1 MSAAAFSSDS
11 GAASP
16 FPLSE
21 SARLTMPS
29 FITNDKPPTFH
40 ITCPADVKALDEKDL
55 PALAEEIRRVLIVE
69 LAKTGGHLGPNLGVV
84 ELTIALHRVFE
95 TPKDKFVFDVS
106 HQGYVHKMLTGR
118 WHRMDTM
125 RTYKGLN
132 GFLLRTES
140 EHDCYGAGHAGTA
153 LSAALGLAAGRDL
166 VGGDEHVVCIAGD
179 AAFTCGPTFEALNN
193 IASTTQR
200 LIVVLNDNE
209 WSIDRNVGAVAKYFN
224 KVAAMPAYAHLRE
237 KAAAIIEKVGGKQ
250 AINLAR
256 KLEEGAKNLIA
267 PSVIFEEFGLRYYG
281 PIDGHD
287 IRALVRMFEFLKTQN
302 EPVILH
308 VLTEKGRG
316 YKPALDNPGKF
327 HGLGPYKTE
336 TGETEPTATP
346 TYSQHFAEALVRF
359 AKKDPRITA
368 LTAAM
373 PGGTGLSLFKNEIPS
388 RYFDVGIAEEHAALF
403 ACGLAIQGLRPFLTI
418 YSTFM
423 QRAYDMLIHDI
434 ALQNLP
440 VRLAMDRAGLSG
452 DDGPTHHGLFDIGY
466 LRHVPNFIFM
476 SPKDEDEF
484 VDMLWTMAQHDAGP
498 SAIRYPRG
506 TGMGVTPKAEPQR
519 LNIGEAEVVHEEGE
533 IGLISLGPMYELALA
548 TREELMRRGYQVAL
562 VNARWIKPL
571 DKVVLERFARQ
582 CRVLCTFED
591 HVLAN
596 GFGAAVIEHLHDQG
610 LHTPVERIG
619 WPDEFIEHG
628 KVSILRE
635 KHGLTV
641 EAAVAKCL
649 KYFGTAASPHA
660 NAAASGVEA
669 ASR

>member
-1 MSAAAFSSDS
+1 MPHPASSAAPGKFRIDS
-11 GAASP
+11 
-16 FPLSE
+16 
-21 SARLTMPS
+21 
-29 FITNDKPPTFH
+29 
-40 ITCPADVKALDEKDL
+40 PADVKKLDEKDL
-55 PALAEEIRRVLIVE
+55 PALAQHVRDDLIHA
-69 LAKTGGHLGPNLGVV
+69 LSKTGGHLGPNLGVV
-84 ELTIALHRVFE
+84 ELCIALHRVFD
-95 TPKDKFVFDVS
+95 TPQDKFVFDVS

-118 WHRMDTM
+118 WPQIETM
-125 RTYKGLN
+125 RTYQGLN
-132 GFLLRTES
+132 GFLLRSES

-166 VGGDEHVVCIAGD
+166 RGSGEHVVCIAGD

-193 IASTTQR
+193 IAATTKR

-209 WSIDRNVGAVAKYFN
+209 WSIDRNVGAIAKYFN
-224 KVAAMPAYAHLRE
+224 KVATLPAFGHLRDT
-237 KAAAIIEKVGGKQ
+237 AASIIERVGGSMAKK
-250 AINLAR
+250 LAR
-256 KLEEGAKNLIA
+256 KIEEGAKNLIA

-287 IRALVRMFEFLKTQN
+287 LNGLIRMFEFLKTQN

-308 VLTEKGRG
+308 ILTEKGRG

-336 TGETEPTATP
+336 TGETEATSTP
-346 TYSQHFAEALVRF
+346 TYSQVFADSLVRF
-359 AKKDPRITA
+359 AKNDRRITA

-373 PGGTGLSLFKNEIPS
+373 PGGTGLSVFKKEVPD

-403 ACGLAIQGLRPFLTI
+403 ACGQAIQGLRPFLTI

-466 LRHVPNFIFM
+466 LRHVPNFVFM

-484 VDMLWTMAQHDAGP
+484 VDMLWTMAQYDDGP

-506 TGMGVTPKAEPQR
+506 TGLGTVPKAEPQ
-519 LNIGEAEVVHEEGE
+519 LLKIGEAELLHDGTDV
-533 IGLISLGPMYELALA
+533 GLISLGSMIDIAEA
-548 TREELMRRGYQVAL
+548 TRQQLTAQGYSVAL
-562 VNARWIKPL
+562 LNARWIKPL
-571 DKVVLERFARQ
+571 DTAAIERLARR
-582 CRVLCTFED
+582 CKVLCTFEE
-591 HVLAN
+591 HVLFN
-596 GFGAAVIEHLHDQG
+596 GFGAAVIEHLHSAG
-610 LHTPVERIG
+610 ITTPVERIG
-619 WPDEFIEHG
+619 WPDQFIEHG

-635 KHGLTV
+635 KHGITP
-641 EAAVAKCL
+641 EAAVAKCQTHL
-649 KYFGTAASPHA
+649 PSP
-660 NAAASGVEA
+660 
-669 ASR
+669 SRAPIAQAEPALS